1 MRFSSAVARELAQ
14 RMPQTV
20 KNAVGRVID
29 ELPHHA
35 GNAELRKAVALHLD
49 WAVRSLRSG
58 GAPDLTQLQ
67 VTARVNAATGVPLS
81 DLLRIHRIGLTEVWQ
96 QVVDITSAGRPED
109 MADLVAATGTLW
121 HVLDRFADVAA
132 DAYRD
137 ATEEALRARREPLL
151 DALFAGG
158 AALDGTLWD
167 IARVLGL
174 AVAGDYVVVAAEPPA
189 LGREPLPG
197 IESRLADAHIASAW
211 RNSPDVRAGVVST
224 RHDGALDTLLDVL
237 RHNESARVG
246 ISPGYTGLENT
257 AKALHLAL
265 VALASLAPGAVGV
278 VRFGESPLA
287 GLVASAP
294 ETSVR
299 LAQQV
304 LRPILALPGEER
316 QVLLATLRAW
326 FDCQGSAKL
335 TADRMSCH
343 ANTIRHR
350 LKRIAEELDRSL
362 SDPADVAELGA
373 ALRALQAFPDQGSR
387 RPVT

>member
-132 DAYRD
+132 DAH
-137 ATEEALRARREPLL
+137 RARLL
-151 DALFAGG
+151 HALCAGG
-158 AALDGTLWD
+158 AALDGPRWD

-189 LGREPLPG
+189 LGREP
-197 IESRLADAHIASAW
+197 
-211 RNSPDVRAGVVST
+211 
-224 RHDGALDTLLDVL
+224 
-237 RHNESARVG
+237 
-246 ISPGYTGLENT
+246 
-257 AKALHLAL
+257 
-265 VALASLAPGAVGV
+265 
-278 VRFGESPLA
+278 
-287 GLVASAP
+287 
-294 ETSVR
+294 
-299 LAQQV
+299 
-304 LRPILALPGEER
+304 
-316 QVLLATLRAW
+316 
-326 FDCQGSAKL
+326 
-335 TADRMSCH
+335 
-343 ANTIRHR
+343 
-350 LKRIAEELDRSL
+350 
-362 SDPADVAELGA
+362 
-373 ALRALQAFPDQGSR
+373 
-387 RPVT
+387 